1 VESQQVVLSWALS
14 VDWWPMAGCPSAM
27 FSGHGLEFGRSGI
40 GPGQKLIE
48 ATVGMAIDD
57 AG

>member
-1 VESQQVVLSWALS
+1 
-14 VDWWPMAGCPSAM
+14 MAGCPSAM